1 MDGIG
6 PYFSEFIRFVAEIEP
21 SLGFG
26 SAYRQKYSLWEP
38 TAFPL
43 DSTGAFSLS
52 PSKSHLFSR
61 RLGKTDQALLSKIF
75 GSRGEIREKFSRP
88 GISKTGK

>member
-43 DSTGAFSLS
+43 DSTGAFS
-52 PSKSHLFSR
+52 FSI
-61 RLGKTDQALLSKIF
+61 QIPPIF
-75 GSRGEIREKFSRP
+75 ETTWENGSGSSF
-88 GISKTGK
+88 